1 MNFLSKCGCPLARFD
16 YLRISESWAI
26 LQKLFAVLQMAI
38 GIHLWFCGVSNCQN
52 TPAYPFMWLEN
63 LFWHNML
70 FVWHRISTCCSLY
83 IYAHAC
89 AHTHI
94 LSSQMALQ
102 YLAMTQMT
110 CALQY
115 SFTCIHVIL
124 GFDFLIL
131 QHSMFGMID
140 PTGLC
145 V

>member
-38 GIHLWFCGVSNCQN
+38 GIHLWFCRVSSVPVYVVGESFLAQYVVCM
-52 TPAYPFMWLEN
+52 ASRLHL
-63 LFWHNML
+63 LFS
-70 FVWHRISTCCSLY
+70 ILY
-83 IYAHAC
+83 TYMRTHVHT
-89 AHTHI
+89 HTHI

-110 CALQY
+110 CALQC